1 MSLLPTVSA
10 RGEDLCEFFMYC
22 PGSSERSSG
31 KSLPSAIISG
41 ALNPSSLSKVKGVGI
56 ETLLQPQNPVAINL
70 VTGTG
75 KVGGMLSSLTE
86 NSFFGNR
93 TIELDEVTLQRHLDN
108 KRYKSKKIHLAGG
121 VSLFQRRNISLDAG
135 ISLKR
140 HPDIKKV
147 NPGAGLSGKLWNFTV
162 GYNVFRDD
170 SQIIFGQSID
180 STSGLPF
187 SILYNSDIYQ
197 ETFTVT
203 ALTVGTKIGNLFF
216 DYGLMK
222 TKYKFYADKTVINL
236 YSASYNIKRFL
247 INAGYRHEASPNKKF
262 IDGVMVEQRELNDVY
277 MGVQY
282 SLNRNILLGVAY
294 NNFLLRDLSGTFTLS
309 F

>member
-1 MSLLPTVSA
+1 
-10 RGEDLCEFFMYC
+10 MYC

-56 ETLLQPQNPVAINL
+56 ETLFQPQNPVALNL

-75 KVGGMLSSLTE
+75 KVGGMLSSLSE

-108 KRYKSKKIHLAGG
+108 RRYNSKKIHLAGG
-121 VSLFQRRNISLDAG
+121 ASLYQRGKISLDAG
-135 ISLKR
+135 LSLKR

-147 NPGAGLSGKLWNFTV
+147 NPGAGFSGKFWNFTI

-170 SQIIFGQSID
+170 TQIVFGQVID
-180 STSGLPF
+180 SASGMPF
-187 SILYNSDIYQ
+187 SLLYNSDTYR

-203 ALTVGTKIGNLFF
+203 ALTVGTKIGNLFI
-216 DYGLMK
+216 DYGQMN
-222 TKYKFYADKTVINL
+222 TKYKFYADKTIIHL
-236 YSASYNIKRFL
+236 YSASYNIKRLLF
-247 INAGYRHEASPNKKF
+247 NFGYRHETSPNKKF
-262 IDGVMVEQRELNDVY
+262 IDGVMVEQRKLNDVY
-277 MGVQY
+277 LGVQY
-282 SLNRNILLGVAY
+282 SLNKNILFGAAY
-294 NNFLLRDLSGTFTLS
+294 NNFLLRDLSGTITLS